1 MRGSRRREAEVKAGY
16 RQRVQS
22 ISSESRHVADAERVS
37 RVWRIGLKVG
47 GNGEEDV
54 RNVVGCPSTQDQH
67 EGPGGAG
74 SVTLSV

>member
-1 MRGSRRREAEVKAGY
+1 MRGSRRRGAEVKVGY
-16 RQRVQS
+16 GQRLQS

-54 RNVVGCPSTQDQH
+54 RNVVGCLSIQDQH
-67 EGPGGAG
+67 ERSGGAG